1 MAFAD
6 DKTLAARPD
15 LFELVE
21 APEKTRLF
29 KKMAFIVPVIPLAFS
44 VWAWI
49 DDSMFMF
56 IAALV
61 MAVGSVFVFLN
72 MAKNARQ
79 WARRGGT
86 PLLTGRINIDDD
98 PQEARERLATRDPN
112 RYTPLKVASTA
123 SEHQLQW
130 IEYFWPESERVTYVV
145 VVERSNRIK
154 EPPPIVELRDRQHD
168 EFHAAVE
175 AGLGRPYG
183 DRPAPGLERH

>member
-6 DKTLAARPD
+6 DKALAARPD

-29 KKMAFIVPVIPLAFS
+29 RKVAFIAPVIPLGFG
-44 VWAWI
+44 VWAWT
-49 DDSMFMF
+49 DDSTIMS

-61 MAVGSVFVFLN
+61 MAVGSMFVFLN

-86 PLLTGRINIDDD
+86 PLRTEVINVEEDA
-98 PQEARERLATRDPN
+98 QEVRERLATRDPN
-112 RYTPLKVASTA
+112 RYTPMKVSATR

-130 IEYFWPESERVTYVV
+130 IEYFWPENERVTYVV
-145 VVERSNRIK
+145 VMERSNRIK
-154 EPPPIVELRDRQHD
+154 EPPPILELRDRQHD
-168 EFHAAVE
+168 DFHAAVA
-175 AGLGRPYG
+175 AGLDKPYG
-183 DRPAPGLERH
+183 SRPAPGLERF